1 MLKRVLRNPKVLA
14 AVTVLSVGLI
24 LFGGINGIAAAP
36 SIQSRWF
43 GGQLELDD
51 IDVML
56 LERSSSDKEAQQVH
70 GHMDDEVDRSD
81 GFRPGLLNKLVPEGE
96 EFEFDK
102 AYTEELSV
110 KNALNKRNNIGGADG
125 QGGSKLIKEYV
136 RVTVYRYWE
145 TKQEDGSYKKN
156 PNLDPSKIQI
166 AWANDSKWKLDPAA
180 HTQERDVLYY
190 DKILYPNEVSSKLTD
205 TVTISSDVK
214 RDPSYKGARPVIWAE
229 VDAIQTH
236 NAKEAMMSAWGVNNL
251 ISVNSTEA
259 ESIDTK
265 E

>member
-56 LERSSSDKEAQQVH
+56 LEKSSSDKEAQPVH
-70 GHMDDEVDRSD
+70 GEHGTKDAA
-81 GFRPGLLNKLVPEGE
+81 PLLTKLVPEGE

-166 AWANDSKWKLDPAA
+166 AWANDSKWKLDPTA